1 MSAPGVTVAQAAS
14 TVLALS
20 CGVMFW
26 ACCRLAVTRR
36 PSAAARSGLP
46 IWIRALLPVAAG
58 PGRWLSPALPHVW
71 VEGQA
76 RRILRCDLDLG
87 LSVEEWIGLR
97 MVVFGLCG
105 VVLVPLG
112 ARAGLPPGMVG
123 ALVFP
128 FGWIATGG
136 WLKRVAARRA
146 RLVLKELPLYLD
158 IVTLCVESGAT
169 LPAAL
174 RVAVD
179 KSPRSP
185 LRDVFERVL
194 REIRL
199 GRSRVDA
206 LVSVARLYDIECL
219 TALSSALAQS
229 EGAGVSLGGVLRA
242 QSEQRAMERQLW
254 AERCAMQAPVKML
267 GPLVLC
273 VFPCTFIVIAVPVLA
288 RIFLG
293 AGG

>member
-1 MSAPGVTVAQAAS
+1 MSTAGVTFAQVAS
-14 TVLALS
+14 TALALS
-20 CGVMFW
+20 CGAMFW
-26 ACCRLAVTRR
+26 ACCRLAATRR
-36 PSAAARSGLP
+36 DGRSDRSGLP
-46 IWIRALLPVAAG
+46 VWIRVLLPVAAG
-58 PGRWLSPALPHVW
+58 PGRWLSPALPRRW
-71 VEGQA
+71 VESQA

-87 LSVEEWIGLR
+87 LTAEEWIGLR
-97 MVVFGLCG
+97 IGVAALCS
-105 VVLVPLG
+105 VVLVPIG
-112 ARAGLPPGMVG
+112 VRSGLPPAGAG
-123 ALVFP
+123 ALVLP
-128 FGWIATGG
+128 LGWLATGS
-136 WLKRVAARRA
+136 WLNGLAARRA

-179 KSPRSP
+179 KSPPSP

-206 LVSVARLYDIECL
+206 LATVARLYDIECL
-219 TALSSALAQS
+219 TALALALAQG

-242 QSEQRAMERQLW
+242 QSEQRAMERQLR
-254 AERCAMQAPVKML
+254 AERSAMQAPVKML

>member
-1 MSAPGVTVAQAAS
+1 MSPHGVIVAQAAS
-14 TVLALS
+14 AVLALS
-20 CGVMFW
+20 CGAMCW
-26 ACCRLAVTRR
+26 ALCRLVVNRRTRWVD
-36 PSAAARSGLP
+36 RSGLP
-46 IWIRALLPVAAG
+46 VWIRALLPVSAG
-58 PGRWLSPALPHVW
+58 PGHWLSPVLPRTW

-87 LSVEEWIGLR
+87 LKVEEWIGLR
-97 MVVFGLCG
+97 VVVVALCG
-105 VVLVPLG
+105 VVLVPFG
-112 ARAGLPPGMVG
+112 SRSGLSPGMVG
-123 ALVFP
+123 AGVLALA
-128 FGWIATGG
+128 WTSTGS
-136 WLKRVAARRA
+136 WLQRVAARRA

-206 LVSVARLYDIECL
+206 LVAVARLYDIECL
-219 TALSSALAQS
+219 TALASALAQS

-242 QSEQRAMERQLW
+242 QSEQRATERQLR
-254 AERCAMQAPVKML
+254 AERSAMQAPVKML